1 MSDFLQLAQS
11 LTLALKALQMYTAAH
26 PRAQEAVASSHALLA
41 GWLAI
46 QDRLQVSV
54 SGNKAFVDGIV
65 QDARSPQVVALIR
78 AVSERGVSGFL
89 FERGVSLE
97 EHLVFLQGLA
107 TKPQKLEEG
116 GGFDAFLKAGG
127 VQRIKISQTR
137 YQEVAE
143 GETDGGGGKAPAFNP
158 GDAPA
163 AAEAAPAAPGQNP
176 LVKLIREALL
186 ASLTKPGSGPGAGPG
201 LGLGSGFGSISGPH
215 QTLGGRGG
223 TGHSSGSHPAYG
235 EGGGTHPGLAPTQQG
250 ASAESDQL
258 AFLGGFQGADLSG
271 LGPLGDRLGL
281 GEGMPTPVQL
291 ATLRQVLMGLEP
303 DVQLSL
309 LAGMGT
315 LPERPA
321 GLALGVK
328 ALAGEILA
336 VSVSSILARGASWS
350 QLRGPLEDILR
361 PLPERGTLVRALAAH
376 LRGSGQDGTQAELLL
391 RRLDWEALSVE
402 GKLLR
407 IMEEGHLFEL
417 SLDQRLAFL
426 RELLDLIRHQD
437 FLRVLEVLLEALRHD
452 RATLRLQAAQTLS
465 GITHWTLDPG
475 LPPGAEGPLA
485 EALRAHFAWEPD
497 PPIHRSTVA
506 GLETL
511 FTSQL
516 QRGELGRVVTD
527 LRELEGLCAFLEE
540 QHPWR
545 NQALGDL
552 RGSLTRAERLGA
564 ATEHIFGTDREWVIQ
579 EVYPYLEFLGL
590 PMAEHLVACLGTE
603 NDRTRR
609 GRLVEAVRNFGPLAL
624 PPLTEALVSP
634 AWYLVRNALALLS
647 DLGDAGCLPPIVPL
661 LRHPEPRVRRAAVRA
676 LWKLGGPIVEP
687 HLVARM
693 KDTDAETL
701 QEILFALGQLR
712 AETSVATI
720 AELAQDKRVPERL
733 RLQTITTLEQIASP
747 RALPMLLELLRRRG
761 IFGSA
766 EPSPIRQAAARAL
779 AAIQTPEAQVALRR
793 VLEAEPRGEDRQAFQ
808 SLLDPPAAP

>member
-26 PRAQEAVASSHALLA
+26 PRAQEALAASHTLLA
-41 GWLAI
+41 GWLAT

-89 FERGVSLE
+89 FERGVTLE
-97 EHLVFLQGLA
+97 EHLAFLQGLG
-107 TKPQKLEEG
+107 TKPQKLEEV
-116 GGFDAFLKAGG
+116 GGFEAFLKAAG

-143 GETDGGGGKAPAFNP
+143 GETDGGSPQAPAFSP
-158 GDAPA
+158 
-163 AAEAAPAAPGQNP
+163 AAPASPATPGQNP

-186 ASLTKPGSGPGAGPG
+186 ASIAKPGQGSGSGG
-201 LGLGSGFGSISGPH
+201 LGTGL
-215 QTLGGRGG
+215 
-223 TGHSSGSHPAYG
+223 GHSSGSHRAYG
-235 EGGGTHPGLAPTQQG
+235 AGGGTDPGLAPALANDGSPG
-250 ASAESDQL
+250 APPRLTPDGDQL

-291 ATLRQVLMGLEP
+291 ATLRQVLMSLEP

-328 ALAGEILA
+328 ALAGEILS
-336 VSVSSILARGASWS
+336 VSVSSMLARGAGWS

-361 PLPERGTLVRALAAH
+361 PLPERGALVRALAAH
-376 LRGSGQDGTQAELLL
+376 LRGSGQDGSQAELLL

-402 GKLLR
+402 GKLLK

-426 RELLDLIRHQD
+426 RELLELIRYQD
-437 FLRVLEVLLEALRHD
+437 FLRVLEVLLEALRND
-452 RATLRLQAAQTLS
+452 RAALRLQAAQTLA
-465 GITHWTLDPG
+465 GITHWIHDPG

-485 EALRAHFAWEPD
+485 DALRAHFAWEPD
-497 PPIHRSTVA
+497 PPIHRSTA
-506 GLETL
+506 EGLEALVTAL
-511 FTSQL
+511 L
-516 QRGELGRVVTD
+516 QRGELGHVITE

-545 NQALGDL
+545 NQALSDL
-552 RGSLTRAERLGA
+552 RSSLERPERLGVV
-564 ATEHIFGTDREWVIQ
+564 TEHIFHPDREWVIQ
-579 EVYPYLEFLGL
+579 EVYPYLEFLGDPL
-590 PMAEHLVACLGTE
+590 TRHLVDCLGGE
-603 NDRTRR
+603 NDRARR
-609 GRLVEAVRNFGPLAL
+609 GRLVEAVRNLGPLSL
-624 PPLTEALVSP
+624 PPLIEALASP

-647 DLGDAGCLPPIVPL
+647 DLGDAGCLPAIVPL

-676 LWKLGGPIVEP
+676 LWKLGGPVSEP

-712 AETSVATI
+712 SEASVATI

-733 RLQTITTLEQIASP
+733 RIQTLTTLEHIASP
-747 RALPMLLELLRRRG
+747 RSLPVLVELLRRRG
-761 IFGSA
+761 IFGTA
-766 EPSPIRQAAARAL
+766 EASPIRLAAAQAL
-779 AAIQTPEAQVALRR
+779 AAIQTPESREALRR
-793 VLEAEPRGEDRQAFQ
+793 IVDAEPRGEDRLALQR
-808 SLLDPPAAP
+808 LLDPPVAP